1 MNILMRFLFN
11 LRHVRKANGESV
23 VAVVL
28 DGQAGVERDELVR
41 LLQVWQDR
49 LTVDAVLV
57 RPAPLESGTLGREV
71 SSTCR
76 TVGVVS
82 ERTAFIDS
90 VQRECQAAGLV
101 CTDSAYPH
109 PASARELALSQEVAH
124 HDFEIGGVNEWDE
137 QPTKYSRYILQHLS
151 RTHCERIFPHFLLP
165 YIRQFQEQDKT
176 PVEALDIGCGPISVL
191 RWGVLQGLLHVT
203 AVDPLL
209 DMYRI
214 ILERH
219 GLAALPA
226 ISCQR
231 ELNIRGEEITTVLA
245 PEAFDIIFTR
255 NAIDHAEDPV
265 ALVRQAGACLRSR
278 GILVLD
284 FNTRE
289 GSRQN
294 WKSLHQF
301 DLYLDEQEQPACQS
315 RDGLIRPLV
324 PQDTGLFLR
333 EIVVHNTDTTV
344 VILEKDEGYATHE
357 QQRQSAAEWRTQQNR
372 ARREQAGLYDSSA
385 FAYFRRFKHALH
397 RWFQ

>member
-1 MNILMRFLFN
+1 MNVLIRFLFN

-23 VAVVL
+23 VAVVI

-41 LLQVWQDR
+41 LLQVWRDR
-49 LTVDAVLV
+49 LMVDAVLV
-57 RPAPLESGTLGREV
+57 RSAPLEPGTLGREV
-71 SSTCR
+71 SSACR
-76 TVGVVS
+76 VVGVVS

-109 PASARELALSQEVAH
+109 PASARELALSQEVTY

-137 QPTKYSRYILQHLS
+137 SPTKYSRYILQHLS
-151 RTHCERIFPHFLLP
+151 RTHCERIFPQFLLP
-165 YIRQFQEQDKT
+165 YIRQFQERDKT
-176 PVEALDIGCGPISVL
+176 PVETLDIGCGPISVL

-209 DMYRI
+209 DMYQI

-219 GLAALPA
+219 GLATLPA

-231 ELNIRGEEITTVLA
+231 ELNICGEEITTVLA

-265 ALVRQAGACLRSR
+265 ALVGQAGACLRAG

-294 WKSLHQF
+294 WQSLHQF

-315 RDGLIRPLV
+315 RDGLIRPLL

-333 EIVVHNTDTTV
+333 EIVVCNTDTTV
-344 VILEKDEGYATHE
+344 VILEKDEAHATHE
-357 QQRQSAAEWRTQQNR
+357 QQRQRAAEWRTQR
-372 ARREQAGLYDSSA
+372 SRTRREQAGLYYSSA
-385 FAYFRRFKHALH
+385 FAYFRRFKHALR